1 MYYLRME
8 ECAICFEKTKTDSY
22 INGCSHKFCF
32 DCISKWAVN
41 NRAVCPLCN
50 QPIFGLV
57 SDELY
62 LSPHYGHFGITYK
75 NSFNQLQVESIVA
88 NSVAS
93 IHGIKEGDKLY
104 VNGNTTFEQCVRSIK
119 EARKRGR
126 MIHVKAHS
134 PNDSPHPQKMH
145 VEDCCFWRFWRAKTM
160 PQ

>member
-1 MYYLRME
+1 ME

-134 PNDSPHPQKMH
+134 PNDSPQSRKMH

>member
-1 MYYLRME
+1 ME